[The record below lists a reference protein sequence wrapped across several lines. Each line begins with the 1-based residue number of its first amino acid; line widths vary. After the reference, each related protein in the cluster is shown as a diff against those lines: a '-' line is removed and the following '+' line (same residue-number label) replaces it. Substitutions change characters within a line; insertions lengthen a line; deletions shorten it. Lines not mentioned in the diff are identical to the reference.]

1 MAGTLYLVATP
12 IGNLQ
17 DITLRAIDI
26 LRQVDIIACEDTRH
40 TQKLLNHFEI
50 KTRTISYHEH
60 NENER
65 AAQLVARL
73 RNGESIAVVSDA
85 GMPGIADPGFRV
97 VAAATQAGVNVVP
110 IPGPVAFVTAA
121 AVSGIPTD
129 SIYFGGFLPA
139 KKGDRRRRLAECA
152 SIPATLAFYEA
163 PHRLVASLTDCIEI
177 LGDRKG
183 VVAREITKLHETL
196 YRGLLSEIIAE
207 LRSEVKG
214 EIVVLIERSSTGDPA
229 PSASDNV
236 VSRYLELLAGGA
248 DRRAALKEAA
258 QDSGLSRSDAYA
270 RIESQKSRP

>member
-26 LRQVDIIACEDTRH
+26 LRQVDMIACEDTRH

-163 PHRLVASLTDCIEI
+163 PHRLIASLTDCIEI

-214 EIVVLIERSSTGDPA
+214 EIVVLIERSSTGDPV
-229 PSASDNV
+229 PSVSDNV

-258 QDSGLSRSDAYA
+258 KESGLSRSDAYA

>member
-26 LRQVDIIACEDTRH
+26 LRQVDMIACEDTRH

-258 QDSGLSRSDAYA
+258 KESGLSRSDAYA